1 MELSACPTGS
11 AHGPSPEVTSP
22 QGVIAYALPEDLR
35 VFNRHWHPSKR
46 QDFRD
51 FLDEGV
57 MGNVFLIVLDGVQGE
72 TRWGGGIPR
81 AQPHS

>member
-22 QGVIAYALPEDLR
+22 QGVIAYALPGDLR
-35 VFNRHWHPSKR
+35 VLNRHWHPSKR
-46 QDFRD
+46 QDFRK

-57 MGNVFLIVLDGVQGE
+57 VGYLAPGPRPGVEAE
-72 TRWGGGIPR
+72 TVSNSQSAP
-81 AQPHS
+81 PP